1 MFLIF
6 IAINALIN
14 LNYLRTN
21 YKKDLA
27 SGEGDNAFIATSYVL
42 KVTLLI
48 ITIIV
53 LSVNYI
59 MIHEALNIRQ
69 QKTFF
74 HDHKN
79 CSYYK
84 MSYGM
89 DTISEES
96 DLDVELYS
104 KLYERFSNDAYQ
116 YVDLSEYYNMRRPL
130 VLLNKNSFREVCQ
143 ENERINDI
151 SKDIENDKVS
161 LLLPE
166 SIKQGSTEYEC
177 ALETNDGTFLS
188 AGEYGSWNIVRYK
201 EGITVEAVH
210 NNGTKYSMQKYK
222 NPVILLDNT
231 RYDAGYY
238 TTGYDPYY
246 NYDIMYDISKSEWE
260 EFRTDNQIP
269 EAYLSITNVNDEFLH
284 EYMQQNRKLLL
295 AVVFSI
301 FILFLEFSLMILIIR
316 MEYQFNAI
324 EMALMKIHDYSLYER
339 NARLI
344 KGTIGFGFAGIILA
358 LVLSLMLKMIYVVIP
373 VVIIGVALVLCETVF
388 IVCRANS
395 VEKQRVA
402 TILKGERI

>member
-1 MFLIF
+1 
-6 IAINALIN
+6 
-14 LNYLRTN
+14 
-21 YKKDLA
+21 
-27 SGEGDNAFIATSYVL
+27 
-42 KVTLLI
+42 
-48 ITIIV
+48 
-53 LSVNYI
+53 
-59 MIHEALNIRQ
+59 MI
-69 QKTFF
+69 
-74 HDHKN
+74 
-79 CSYYK
+79 
-84 MSYGM
+84 
-89 DTISEES
+89 
-96 DLDVELYS
+96 
-104 KLYERFSNDAYQ
+104 
-116 YVDLSEYYNMRRPL
+116 
-130 VLLNKNSFREVCQ
+130 
-143 ENERINDI
+143 
-151 SKDIENDKVS
+151 KVS

-166 SIKQGSTEYEC
+166 SIKEGSTEYEC

-231 RYDAGYY
+231 RYDAGDY

-324 EMALMKIHDYSLYER
+324 EMALMKIHGYSLYER
-339 NARLI
+339 NVRLI
-344 KGTIGFGFAGIILA
+344 KGTIGFGIAGIILA

-373 VVIIGVALVLCETVF
+373 VVIIGVGLILCETVF

-402 TILKGERI
+402 TILKAIW